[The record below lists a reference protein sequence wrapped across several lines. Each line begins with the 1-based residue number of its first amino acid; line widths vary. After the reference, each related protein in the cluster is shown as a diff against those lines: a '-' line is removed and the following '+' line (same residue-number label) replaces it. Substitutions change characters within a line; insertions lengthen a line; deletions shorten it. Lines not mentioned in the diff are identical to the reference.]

1 MFKTAITGCGRK
13 FGARERELLES
24 TVTAEILKGC
34 NCFALVGQREFN
46 KFALD
51 ACRAAQ
57 VLHPQIK
64 IEVVLN
70 DIGEAEKNFCGYA
83 GTETVIYQPGSAKKE
98 RERRALEVCGALICC
113 NFKKF
118 LPLTVKKTLK
128 RAKALGLRVI
138 NL

>member
-13 FGARERELLES
+13 FGARECELLES

-34 NCFALVGQREFN
+34 N

-57 VLHPQIK
+57 VLHPQII

-70 DIGEAEKNFCGYA
+70 DISEAEKNFCGYA

-128 RAKALGLRVI
+128 SAKTLGLRVI